1 MENIVSLTNLLQKA
15 LDEARQEAKS
25 IIRAA
30 QQSAEEMVAKATT
43 QAEKEVHTT
52 HRMLKQKEEAKI
64 RQEANQILTEYRQKA
79 AAYQSLSENRIT
91 LAAAGSPYKG
101 HQACAIDIRMVI
113 YAKYVKH
120 CGDNVHC
127 LYYVIYPCS
136 LQG

>member
-1 MENIVSLTNLLQKA
+1 MENIISLTNLLQKA

-30 QQSAEEMVAKATT
+30 QQTAEEMVAKATT
-43 QAEKEVHTT
+43 QAENEVSTT

-91 LAAAGSPYKG
+91 LALNLVLKEVLP
-101 HQACAIDIRMVI
+101 Q
-113 YAKYVKH
+113 
-120 CGDNVHC
+120 
-127 LYYVIYPCS
+127 
-136 LQG
+136 